1 MNAPKLVIGANGF
14 LGSHVTRQLVADCA
28 PQKGEVRA
36 MVRPAANTRSIDD
49 LPLTRFHGDVFDTAT
64 VAEAMAGCDDVYYC
78 VVDTRA
84 WLRDPS
90 PLFRTNV
97 AGLRNVLDVAT
108 DASLRRFVFTSSYA
122 TVGRRRGHVATEED
136 RVDTRKVTPY
146 VRSRVAAEDLVLQYA
161 HDAGLPAVAMCVS
174 TTYGGGDWGRTPH
187 GAAARSLRRDLRPRR
202 GFAGTSRP
210 VRLAGR
216 RTASSHR
223 HLVSGD
229 SVRSI
234 DVVVEAVVTFAG
246 AAGFAH
252 TLAPLRRGQQ
262 DPCFRVPGDGTIW
275 RTSLLPTGPVTAR
288 ISRAGRDAARCVAWG
303 SGAEE
308 FVDMA
313 PAMLGAADD
322 ASDFVPLHPAV
333 AAAHRRLPNLRL
345 GRTGQVLEALI
356 PAVIEQRVP
365 GADAFR
371 SWRLLVSKY
380 GTQAPGP
387 APPGMRVPPSAEVW
401 RHIPSWEFH
410 RANVDPGRARAVVG
424 CAQRAASLERLVSL
438 PAARAAEALTSLPGV
453 GVWTAAETTQR
464 VFGDAD
470 AVSVGD
476 YHIPKM
482 IGWTLVGRPVDDAG
496 MLELLEPMRPHR
508 HRVVRLLEASGL
520 AREPRR
526 GPRLPVQNIRAL

>member
-1 MNAPKLVIGANGF
+1 M
-14 LGSHVTRQLVADCA
+14 
-28 PQKGEVRA
+28 
-36 MVRPAANTRSIDD
+36 
-49 LPLTRFHGDVFDTAT
+49 
-64 VAEAMAGCDDVYYC
+64 
-78 VVDTRA
+78 
-84 WLRDPS
+84 
-90 PLFRTNV
+90 
-97 AGLRNVLDVAT
+97 
-108 DASLRRFVFTSSYA
+108 
-122 TVGRRRGHVATEED
+122 
-136 RVDTRKVTPY
+136 
-146 VRSRVAAEDLVLQYA
+146 
-161 HDAGLPAVAMCVS
+161 
-174 TTYGGGDWGRTPH
+174 
-187 GAAARSLRRDLRPRR
+187 
-202 GFAGTSRP
+202 
-210 VRLAGR
+210 
-216 RTASSHR
+216 
-223 HLVSGD
+223 
-229 SVRSI
+229 
-234 DVVVEAVVTFAG
+234 
-246 AAGFAH
+246 
-252 TLAPLRRGQQ
+252 
-262 DPCFRVPGDGTIW
+262 
-275 RTSLLPTGPVTAR
+275 
-288 ISRAGRDAARCVAWG
+288 
-303 SGAEE
+303 
-308 FVDMA
+308 
-313 PAMLGAADD
+313 
-322 ASDFVPLHPAV
+322 PLHPAV

-380 GTQAPGP
+380 GTQAPGRATRHAGAAVGRGVASHP
-387 APPGMRVPPSAEVW
+387 VLGVSSRQCRPGA
-401 RHIPSWEFH
+401 
-410 RANVDPGRARAVVG
+410 ARAVVG